1 MKKENEKMIKDN
13 ERNNQENEELIRH
26 YSIEGLPQHN
36 RSLRWLL
43 QHGTSMGAR
52 FNPYSDC
59 MYNKYGNT
67 FEVEFEGKRTGI
79 KYKLGVTLRTKV
91 ADLLSAKISQV
102 DLTSP
107 GAAMA
112 IEPIMSRL
120 LQVQGSWWDVVHREW
135 NSFCVGDD
143 NSDPGDDLGHRLIWP
158 ADRVLT
164 LIITLQDDFRTSL
177 DDEQYSLRN
186 QMKKALPIYWFA
198 DRTPE
203 GTSFQQLATMM
214 SLLTTLSCST
224 ATSHAVKD
232 LALGMLVDPE
242 PDYPGIIEELGRVG
256 REQKAAEDLDRKTL
270 PQLTEFPPCFCG
282 RNALEEE

>member
-36 RSLRWLL
+36 RSLRWLV

-52 FNPYSDC
+52 FNPYSD
-59 MYNKYGNT
+59 YRYDKYGTT
-67 FEVEFEGKRTGI
+67 FEVEFEGKGTGI
-79 KYKLGVTLRTKV
+79 KYKLGVTLMAKV
-91 ADLLSAKISQV
+91 GDLLSAKISQV

-135 NSFCVGDD
+135 ISFCVGDD
-143 NSDPGDDLGHRLIWP
+143 NSDPGDDLGHRVIWP

-177 DDEQYSLRN
+177 DDEQYSLRQ
-186 QMKKALPIYWFA
+186 QMKKAIPIYWFA

-203 GTSFQQLATMM
+203 GTSFQQLAAMM
-214 SLLTTLSCST
+214 SLL
-224 ATSHAVKD
+224 ATISGSAMTHAVKD

-242 PDYPGIIEELGRVG
+242 PDYPRIIEELG
-256 REQKAAEDLDRKTL
+256 REQKAAEDL
-270 PQLTEFPPCFCG
+270 EFPSCFCG
-282 RNALEEE
+282 LNAQEEE